1 MGQEKEKK
9 KLIVLTGP
17 TASGKTALS
26 VRLAERIGGEIIS
39 ADSMQVYR
47 GMDIGSAKIR
57 PEEMRGV
64 PHHLID
70 ALEPDE
76 SFDAARFQH
85 LAKKAMDGIW
95 SRGHIP
101 ILAGGTGF
109 YIQGVVYDVDFTE
122 NDGDMSL
129 RRELEAI
136 GREPSGKERLHEM
149 LRRVDP
155 DAAEQIHPNNVKRT
169 IRAIEYH
176 QQTGQTMSA
185 HNREERGKTSP
196 YKFVYFVLED
206 EREVLYRRI
215 DQRVKEMIRQGLE
228 EEVRTLRA
236 RGVTR
241 EMTSMQGLG
250 YKEMMDYLD
259 GLIPYEEAVRRIQR
273 DTRHFAKRQLTW
285 FRRER
290 DVTWIRKQDYGRD
303 PDRILAAML
312 AILQQRGIIQTEE

>member
-1 MGQEKEKK
+1 
-9 KLIVLTGP
+9 
-17 TASGKTALS
+17 
-26 VRLAERIGGEIIS
+26 
-39 ADSMQVYR
+39 
-47 GMDIGSAKIR
+47 
-57 PEEMRGV
+57 
-64 PHHLID
+64 
-70 ALEPDE
+70 
-76 SFDAARFQH
+76 
-85 LAKKAMDGIW
+85 
-95 SRGHIP
+95 
-101 ILAGGTGF
+101 
-109 YIQGVVYDVDFTE
+109 
-122 NDGDMSL
+122 MSL

-136 GREPSGKERLHEM
+136 GSEPSGKERLHEM

-176 QQTGQTMSA
+176 RQTGQTMSA
-185 HNREERGKTSP
+185 HNREERGRTSP
-196 YKFVYFVLED
+196 YQFVYFVLED

-215 DQRVKEMIRQGLE
+215 DQRVEEMIRQGLE
-228 EEVRTLRA
+228 EEVRALRA

-312 AILQQRGIIQTEE
+312 DILQQRGIIQTEE

>member
-1 MGQEKEKK
+1 MGQEEEKK

-26 VRLAERIGGEIIS
+26 VRLAEKIGGEIIS

-57 PEEMRGV
+57 PDEMRGV

-70 ALEPDE
+70 VLDPDE
-76 SFDAARFQH
+76 PFDAALFQH

-109 YIQGVVYDVDFTE
+109 YIQGVVYDIDFTE

-136 GREPSGKERLHEM
+136 GREASGKERLHEM
-149 LRRVDP
+149 LRKVDP

-176 QQTGQTMSA
+176 RQTGQTMSA
-185 HNREERGKTSP
+185 HTREERCRTSP
-196 YKFVYFVLED
+196 YQFVYFVLED
-206 EREVLYRRI
+206 ERDVLYRRI
-215 DQRVKEMIRQGLE
+215 DQRVEEMIRQGLE

-312 AILQQRGIIQTEE
+312 DILQQRGIIQTEE